1 MTEQKELKTLS
12 GVVVSKSGAKSIRI
26 AIDYRVRHPKYGK
39 ILKRRTKLGVHDE
52 RNESGVGDI
61 VEVAECR
68 PYSKTKSWRLVR
80 ILQKAVVE

>member
-12 GVVVSKSGAKSIRI
+12 GVVVSKSGAKSIKI

-39 ILKRRTKLGVHDE
+39 IMKRRTKLGVHDE
-52 RNESGVGDI
+52 HNQGGVGDV

-68 PYSKTKSWRLVR
+68 PYSKTKSWRLVKV
-80 ILQKAVVE
+80 LKKAVAE

>member
-1 MTEQKELKTLS
+1 MAEQKELKTFS
-12 GVVVSKSGAKSIRI
+12 GVVVSKSGAKSIKI

-39 ILKRRTKLGVHDE
+39 IMKRRTKFGVHDE
-52 RNESGVGDI
+52 NNLAGIGDV

-80 ILQKAVVE
+80 VLQKAVAE